1 MKVIYYRRPDGTIR
15 TYHGTGSIP
24 EYQLP
29 ERVKEYNANSKT
41 DQAFVTDL
49 PEGSLEAHLFQQAK
63 ARARLNLDTL
73 RDLRSTLADADSLV
87 YDLIC
92 QAEEGR

>member
-15 TYHGTGSIP
+15 TYHGAGKIP

-29 ERVKEYNANSKT
+29 ERVKEYNNNSKT
-41 DQAFVTDL
+41 DQAFLTDL
-49 PEGSLEAHLFQQAK
+49 PEGSFEAYLFRK
-63 ARARLNLDTL
+63 AQEHARLSRETL
-73 RDLRSTLADADSLV
+73 EDLRRTLADADSLI

-92 QAEEGR
+92 QAEEG